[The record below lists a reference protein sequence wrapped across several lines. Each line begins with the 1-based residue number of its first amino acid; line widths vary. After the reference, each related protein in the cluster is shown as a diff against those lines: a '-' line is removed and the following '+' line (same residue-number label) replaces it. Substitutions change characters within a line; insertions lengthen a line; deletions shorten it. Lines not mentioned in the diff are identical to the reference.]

1 MQNSPLA
8 RRDKVKGFL
17 IFYCQNGGN
26 VVKYIREKLKGGAVM
41 LSYLAPDHYFDN
53 FYEISPDFLL
63 SLGCKYLFSDVDN
76 TLAPYEVAEPDE
88 RISAWIRAV
97 SDAGIVIVLVS
108 NNGPERIE
116 LFNRT
121 LGVRAYADCKK
132 PSRKRLGA
140 IMKELGATGENTVFL
155 GDQIYTDVL
164 SARRLGVHAAILV
177 PPIRDK
183 KSLFFRFKRLM
194 ERPVMW
200 RFRRKQAK
208 KNKA

>member
-1 MQNSPLA
+1 
-8 RRDKVKGFL
+8 
-17 IFYCQNGGN
+17 
-26 VVKYIREKLKGGAVM
+26 M
-41 LSYLAPDHYFDN
+41 LSYLAPDHYFNN

-140 IMKELGATGENTVFL
+140 IMKELGATPKNTVFL

-164 SARRLGVHAAILV
+164 SARRLGAVYLNRFDAGTILRPGLITEAVIIHSTAAADDQLAAFIQCPCGV
-177 PPIRDK
+177 FAA
-183 KSLFFRFKRLM
+183 S
-194 ERPVMW
+194 
-200 RFRRKQAK
+200 KQR

>member
-1 MQNSPLA
+1 
-8 RRDKVKGFL
+8 
-17 IFYCQNGGN
+17 
-26 VVKYIREKLKGGAVM
+26 M
-41 LSYLAPDHYFDN
+41 LSYLAPDHYFNN
-53 FYEISPDFLL
+53 FYEISPEFLL

-88 RISAWIRAV
+88 RISTWIRAV
-97 SDAGIVIVLVS
+97 SDAGISIV
-108 NNGPERIE
+108 

-121 LGVRAYADCKK
+121 LGVHAYADCKK
-132 PSRKRLGA
+132 PTKKRLGA
-140 IMKELGATGENTVFL
+140 IMNELGATRENTVFL

-164 SARRLGVHAAILV
+164 SARRLGAHAAILV

-208 KNKA
+208 KTQA

>member
-1 MQNSPLA
+1 ME
-8 RRDKVKGFL
+8 
-17 IFYCQNGGN
+17 GGS
-26 VVKYIREKLKGGAVM
+26 EM
-41 LSYLAPDHYFDN
+41 LSYLAPDYYFNTFD
-53 FYEISPDFLL
+53 EIPPELL
-63 SLGCKYLFSDVDN
+63 VSLGCKYLFSDVDN

-88 RISAWIRAV
+88 RIRSWINAV
-97 SDAGIVIVLVS
+97 SAAGITVILVS

-132 PSRKRLGA
+132 PTRKRLGA
-140 IMKELGATGENTVFL
+140 IMRELGAVGENSVFL

-164 SARRLGVHAAILV
+164 SARRLRARAAILV

-183 KSLFFRFKRLM
+183 RSLFFRFKRFM

-200 RFRRKQAK
+200 RFRRIQAGK
-208 KNKA
+208 MNGKNA